1 MPKLII
7 NDKSNIR
14 QNISMNFFLDDEII
28 TFKGIKKE
36 IEYVD
41 YGEHTIK
48 ASTLFVKSLEQKI
61 NIEKEVT
68 EIEIRFNWKIWLFA
82 LIFWLLITILLF
94 KTLNGEIATSKFL
107 FSALAL
113 GVLGNLCLIIG
124 KPLVLKVKEQIKY

>member
-61 NIEKEVT
+61 NIEKEVM
-68 EIEIRFNWKIWLFA
+68 EIEIRFNWKNWLFA

-124 KPLVLKVKEQIKY
+124 KPLVLKVKE

>member
-1 MPKLII
+1 MPKLIV

-14 QNISMNFFLDDEII
+14 QNISMDFFLDDEII

-36 IEYVD
+36 IEYID

-82 LIFWLLITILLF
+82 LIFWLSITILLF
-94 KTLNGEIATSKFL
+94 KTLNRGMESSKFL
-107 FSALAL
+107 FSALIL

-124 KPLVLKVKEQIKY
+124 KPLILKVKE

>member
-1 MPKLII
+1 MPKLIT

-14 QNISMNFFLDDEII
+14 QNISMDFFLDDEII
-28 TFKGIKKE
+28 TFKGTKKE

-48 ASTLFVKSLEQKI
+48 ASTFFIKSSEQKI

-124 KPLVLKVKEQIKY
+124 KPLVLKVKE

>member
-7 NDKSNIR
+7 NDKSGR
-14 QNISMNFFLDDEII
+14 MDSSMDFFLDGKFI
-28 TFKGIKKE
+28 TFKETKKE
-36 IEYVD
+36 IEDVD

-48 ASTLFVKSLEQKI
+48 AQTLFLKSLNQKI

-82 LIFWLLITILLF
+82 LIFWLSITILLF
-94 KTLNGEIATSKFL
+94 KTLNGETTTSKFL
-107 FSALAL
+107 FSALTL

>member
-48 ASTLFVKSLEQKI
+48 ASTLFVKSSEQKI
-61 NIEKEVT
+61 NIEKEVM
-68 EIEIRFNWKIWLFA
+68 EIEIRFNWKNWLFA
-82 LIFWLLITILLF
+82 LIFWLSITILLF
-94 KTLNGEIATSKFL
+94 SKFTISQII
-107 FSALAL
+107 FSFFSSLSITIL
-113 GVLGNLCLIIG
+113 WYSYSIFFSSGITFSS
-124 KPLVLKVKEQIKY
+124 EFTE